1 MLRHHQ
7 IQRNRLAVI
16 RDVQWCWSAPYRQTS
31 PVNIGGVHGD
41 LVADHSHDHI
51 NSRVLVTLIVSLDFV
66 ADIPVG
72 VLSGAE
78 IVKPSGV
85 LVRIRVLLTETDV
98 VHIDDQLND
107 FVIVVVSCPSS
118 PVLPASV

>member
-1 MLRHHQ
+1 M
-7 IQRNRLAVI
+7 
-16 RDVQWCWSAPYRQTS
+16 
-31 PVNIGGVHGD
+31 
-41 LVADHSHDHI
+41 ADHSHDHI

-98 VHIDDQLND
+98 VPIGSQLEKG
-107 FVIVVVSCPSS
+107 FVIVVGEDYRI
-118 PVLPASV
+118 